1 MTVKKWNP
9 KSWEGIRAWN
19 KIYVRILN
27 MKPDQFPQ
35 KSAKQ
40 SAQEHKAELAQIFDV
55 LDDALLARKKEVLDG
70 VKSRFSKRMLNM
82 HGEVQILYAGYL
94 AGLARAQEAGG
105 ELGAKATEMAKAD
118 FEDKIAKL
126 KEELQKLS

>member
-1 MTVKKWNP
+1 
-9 KSWEGIRAWN
+9 
-19 KIYVRILN
+19 

-55 LDDALLARKKEVLDG
+55 LDHVLLAQKQEVLNT
-70 VKSRFSKRMLNM
+70 VKSRFSKHMLNM
-82 HGEVQILYAGYL
+82 HQEVQIWYDDYL
-94 AGLARAQEAGG
+94 ARLARAQEAGG